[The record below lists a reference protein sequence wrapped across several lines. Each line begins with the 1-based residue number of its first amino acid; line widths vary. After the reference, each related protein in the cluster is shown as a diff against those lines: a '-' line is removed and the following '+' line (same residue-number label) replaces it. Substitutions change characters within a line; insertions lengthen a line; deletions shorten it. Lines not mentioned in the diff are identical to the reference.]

1 MRFAK
6 ECALVAVNDEIIAEG
21 QLIYKDMPRL
31 RYSGQFD
38 LSQIPVINSATR
50 YRADVQGYFGANKPK
65 AIAIHPWGKL
75 FISSGNTSLN
85 EAEETALT
93 KCNADF
99 IRDHHDGPCFLYAI
113 NNDVVSP
120 RTQTPS
126 KVAGDKTTAVAAPPP
141 TTPPASL
148 ARPLRHAIQP
158 RQHQE
163 RPQRVLRAVV
173 RIAGRRHRKTG
184 PDQRAT
190 SATTKRLRVSP
201 IADIMSTGIK
211 DSKSISGF
219 ALAVS
224 RR

>member
-1 MRFAK
+1 VRRIGWIVGICVLPGIAFAGLTGAQRKSQFESALSLIIASTTPNVSLNERESLIRNYVDGKPNKGLAVQDVYRQYFRSELHEDHASAGNRTLEACQMRFAK

-113 NNDVVSP
+113 NNDVVSS
-120 RTQTPS
+120 RTQNPS
-126 KVAGDKTTAVAAPPP
+126 
-141 TTPPASL
+141 
-148 ARPLRHAIQP
+148 
-158 RQHQE
+158 
-163 RPQRVLRAVV
+163 
-173 RIAGRRHRKTG
+173 
-184 PDQRAT
+184 
-190 SATTKRLRVSP
+190 
-201 IADIMSTGIK
+201 
-211 DSKSISGF
+211 
-219 ALAVS
+219 
-224 RR
+224 